1 MERSGTGGADVSVQ
15 MSKRQ
20 RGVATDRQASASASG
35 ISLQA
40 SASAGGTQGRRR
52 QEVFPNA
59 DQSHVEKH
67 AEAPWRYFQCHV
79 KRRQKAERRWIAGG
93 K

>member
-1 MERSGTGGADVSVQ
+1 MERSGTGGADVSAQ

-40 SASAGGTQGRRR
+40 SASAG
-52 QEVFPNA
+52 EL
-59 DQSHVEKH
+59 
-67 AEAPWRYFQCHV
+67 
-79 KRRQKAERRWIAGG
+79 KAEGDMR
-93 K
+93 